1 MRSEL
6 FRHPVAKIAIGFSS
20 LTPCIQY
27 VTLVNYLV
35 QRIEYMDVCLLM
47 TAIVFIIF
55 CNARLPQHDEFF
67 MLKMSGGEVNDVV
80 EE

>member
-1 MRSEL
+1 
-6 FRHPVAKIAIGFSS
+6 
-20 LTPCIQY
+20 
-27 VTLVNYLV
+27 
-35 QRIEYMDVCLLM
+35 MDVCLLM